1 MYLTIEELYALR
13 EQYTDELRKAQ
24 AKVDVISDLIKLA
37 EVKEPVKSENGGAEE
52 TETETVVI
60 ELVDDPCETTI

>member
-52 TETETVVI
+52 TETVVD
-60 ELVDDPCETTI
+60 ELVDEPCETTI